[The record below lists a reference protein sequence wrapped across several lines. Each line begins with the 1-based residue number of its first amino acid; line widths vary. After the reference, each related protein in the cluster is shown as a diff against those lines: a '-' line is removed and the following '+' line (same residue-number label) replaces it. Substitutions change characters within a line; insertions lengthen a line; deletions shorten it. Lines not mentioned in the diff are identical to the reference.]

1 MNFIHIFLVDD
12 QRLMRDGL
20 RTLLELE
27 DDLTVVG
34 EAGDG
39 RAALDAYPA
48 LHADACDA
56 NAALVTLMDVRMPD
70 LDGVAA
76 TRQICADWPDAKIIV
91 LTTFDEDEYVFEG
104 LRAGAKGFLL
114 KATSGDDLARAIR
127 TVAAGQSLVDPAV
140 TARVVAAAMQQP
152 TVAEP
157 SVGLVE
163 PLSERETEVL
173 RLLAEGLSNREIAGR
188 LFLAEGTVKNYVT
201 NILQKIGVRDRTQ
214 AALRGRELGLL

>member
-1 MNFIHIFLVDD
+1 MSPIHIFLVDD

-34 EAGDG
+34 EAGNG
-39 RAALDAYPA
+39 LAAVERYGDLHDAA
-48 LHADACDA
+48 RTAE
-56 NAALVTLMDVRMPD
+56 AALVTLMDVRMPD

-76 TRQICADWPDAKIIV
+76 TRQICVQWRDAHVIV

-127 TVAAGQSLVDPAV
+127 TVASGQSLIDPAV
-140 TARVVAAAMQQP
+140 TQRVVAAATRQ
-152 TVAEP
+152 AASP
-157 SVGLVE
+157 SSGVGLVE

-201 NILQKIGVRDRTQ
+201 NILQKIGARDRTQ